1 MAKLRILIVDDHGV
15 LRAGLRAL
23 LNSQPDMEACGEAAN
38 GYEAVTRAAEASPDI
53 VLLDLKMPGLDGF
66 EALRRIKA
74 QNPAVKV
81 LVLSMYEDES
91 YLRRVLEA
99 GASGY
104 VLKRAADAELLS
116 AIRAVHG
123 GGIYLDPSLSRT
135 VVEGFLSQAARPRSG
150 AKEGEDKKL
159 SEREEAVLRLLAY
172 GHTNQEIAAK
182 LFLSV
187 KTVEGYKAR
196 LMEKLG
202 VRSRAALVRYALQE
216 GLLTSE
222 P

>member
-1 MAKLRILIVDDHGV
+1 VAKLRILIVDDHGV

-23 LNSQPDMEACGEAAN
+23 LNSQPDMEAC
-38 GYEAVTRAAEASPDI
+38 YEAVTRAAEASPDI